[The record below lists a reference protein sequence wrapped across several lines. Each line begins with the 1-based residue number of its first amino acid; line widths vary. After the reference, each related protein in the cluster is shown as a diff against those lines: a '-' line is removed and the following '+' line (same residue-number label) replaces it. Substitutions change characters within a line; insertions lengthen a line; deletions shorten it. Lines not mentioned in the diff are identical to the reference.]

1 MAQLAGKCKGYFLM
15 GQNPAVG
22 SANNRM
28 QRIGMANLDW
38 LVVRDFSLIESATW
52 WKDGP
57 EIETGEMR
65 TEEIATEVF
74 FFPAAAH
81 TEKDGT
87 FTNTQRLLQWHHTA
101 VEPAGDA
108 RSDLW
113 FMFHLGRLI
122 REKLAGSTGRDGPPD
137 AGPRR
142 GTTRPPGRS
151 MSPAPRRSCA
161 RSTGR
166 PRRGAVEL

>member
-1 MAQLAGKCKGYFLM
+1 MAQFAGECKGYFLM
-15 GQNPAVG
+15 GENPAVG
-22 SANNRM
+22 SANSRM
-28 QRIGMANLDW
+28 QRQAMAKLDW

-57 EIETGEMR
+57 EIRSGEMQ
-65 TEEIATEVF
+65 TEAIATEVF

-87 FTNTQRLLQWHHTA
+87 FTNTNRLLQWHDTA

-113 FMFHLGRLI
+113 FTYHLGRRI
-122 REKLAGSTGRDGPPD
+122 
-137 AGPRR
+137 
-142 GTTRPPGRS
+142 
-151 MSPAPRRSCA
+151 
-161 RSTGR
+161 
-166 PRRGAVEL
+166 